1 MKLVSLRLRR
11 IFSVSFLSRMQ
22 SSLWKLVEDIQTLL
36 TICFLVIIFGQKL
49 VVLPLRK
56 SMATVFCLTV
66 ITILLII
73 QNMVLIV

>member
-1 MKLVSLRLRR
+1 MKLVSLRLRK
-11 IFSVSFLSRMQ
+11 IFGVSSLSRMLD
-22 SSLWKLVEDIQTLL
+22 SSWKLVGDIQTLL
-36 TICFLVIIFGQKL
+36 TICFLVIIFGQRL

>member
-1 MKLVSLRLRR
+1 MKLVSLRLRK

-22 SSLWKLVEDIQTLL
+22 SSSWKLVGDIQTLL
-36 TICFLVIIFGQKL
+36 TICFLVIIFGQRL
-49 VVLPLRK
+49 VVLPLSK

>member
-1 MKLVSLRLRR
+1 MKLVSLRLRK
-11 IFSVSFLSRMQ
+11 IFSVSSLSRMLD
-22 SSLWKLVEDIQTLL
+22 SSWKLVGDIQTLL
-36 TICFLVIIFGQKL
+36 TICFLVIIFGQRL
-49 VVLPLRK
+49 VVLPLSK

>member
-1 MKLVSLRLRR
+1 MKLVSLRLRK
-11 IFSVSFLSRMQ
+11 IFGVSFLSRMQ
-22 SSLWKLVEDIQTLL
+22 SSSWKLVGDIQTLL
-36 TICFLVIIFGQKL
+36 TICFLVIIFGQRL
-49 VVLPLRK
+49 VVLPLSK

>member
-1 MKLVSLRLRR
+1 MKLVSLRLRK
-11 IFSVSFLSRMQ
+11 IFGVSSLSRMLD
-22 SSLWKLVEDIQTLL
+22 SSWKLVGDIQTLL
-36 TICFLVIIFGQKL
+36 TICFLVIIFGQRL
-49 VVLPLRK
+49 VVLPLSK

>member
-1 MKLVSLRLRR
+1 MKLVSLRLRK

-22 SSLWKLVEDIQTLL
+22 SSSWKLVGDIQTLL
-36 TICFLVIIFGQKL
+36 TICFLVIIFGQRL

>member
-1 MKLVSLRLRR
+1 MKLVSLRLRK
-11 IFSVSFLSRMQ
+11 IFGVSFLSRMQ
-22 SSLWKLVEDIQTLL
+22 SSSWKLVGDIQTLL
-36 TICFLVIIFGQKL
+36 TIFFLVIIFGQRL

>member
-1 MKLVSLRLRR
+1 MKLVSLRLRK
-11 IFSVSFLSRMQ
+11 IFGVSSLSRMLD
-22 SSLWKLVEDIQTLL
+22 SSWKLVGDIQTLL
-36 TICFLVIIFGQKL
+36 TICFLVIIFDQRL

>member
-1 MKLVSLRLRR
+1 MKLVSLRLRK
-11 IFSVSFLSRMQ
+11 IFGVSFLSRMQ
-22 SSLWKLVEDIQTLL
+22 SSSWKLVGDIQTLL
-36 TICFLVIIFGQKL
+36 TICFLVIIFGQRL

>member
-1 MKLVSLRLRR
+1 MKLVSLRLRK
-11 IFSVSFLSRMQ
+11 IFSVSSLSRMLD
-22 SSLWKLVEDIQTLL
+22 SSWKLVGDIQTLL
-36 TICFLVIIFGQKL
+36 TICFLVIIFGQRL

>member
-1 MKLVSLRLRR
+1 MKLVSLRLRK

-22 SSLWKLVEDIQTLL
+22 SSSWKLVGDIQTLL

>member
-1 MKLVSLRLRR
+1 MKLVSLRLRK

>member
-1 MKLVSLRLRR
+1 MKLVSLILRK
-11 IFSVSFLSRMQ
+11 IFSVSSLSRMLD
-22 SSLWKLVEDIQTLL
+22 SSWKLVGDIQTLL
-36 TICFLVIIFGQKL
+36 TICFLVIIFGQRL
-49 VVLPLRK
+49 VVLPLSK